1 MSEQDTPK
9 RKRGQRGPNKIP
21 ALVHVSVRISR
32 EAHEFYKTY
41 PKPTQVMREA
51 LEEFA
56 KNNLDNV

>member
-41 PKPTQVMREA
+41 PKPTPVMR
-51 LEEFA
+51 
-56 KNNLDNV
+56 